1 MKTKDFKELRAKD
14 VKSLRTLAYKKRLE
28 VMKKHM
34 SVLGGKE
41 KNLKSVGNLR
51 NELAKI
57 LTLVREKE
65 IIEKLEG
72 ENK

>member
-1 MKTKDFKELRAKD
+1 MKIKEFKELRNKD
-14 VKSLRTLAYKKRLE
+14 IKSLRKLAYTKRLE
-28 VMKKHM
+28 VIKKDM
-34 SVLGGKE
+34 AVKGGKE

-65 IIEKLEG
+65 IIEKLT
-72 ENK
+72 K